1 MAPTTVG
8 LVWAQGRGGVIGVDG
23 RLPWHLP
30 EDLALFKRLTT
41 GSTVVM
47 GRATWESLPAA
58 VRPLPGRRNIVLS
71 RRAGWLAPGAEVAGS
86 LAEALSLAA
95 APGLGGPGGD
105 VWVIGG
111 ASVYREAIAVADRLV
126 VTEVDTDVAGDT
138 FAPGVRPDVW
148 AVTSTD
154 PETGWQRSSS
164 GLDYRVL
171 TYQRRPG
178 RRGPGG

>member
-1 MAPTTVG
+1 M
-8 LVWAQGRGGVIGVDG
+8 IGVDG

-71 RRAGWLAPGAEVAGS
+71 RRAGLLAPGAEVAGS
-86 LAEALSLAA
+86 LAEALTLAA
-95 APGLGGPGGD
+95 AHAPGGPGGPGDPGGAGGD

-126 VTEVDTDVAGDT
+126 VTEVDTHVAGDT
-138 FAPGVRPDVW
+138 FAPVVRPDAW
-148 AVTSTD
+148 AVASSD
-154 PETGWQRSSS
+154 PETGWLRSSS
-164 GLDYRVL
+164 GLGYRVL
-171 TYQRRPG
+171 TYRRRPG
-178 RRGPGG
+178 RSGPGG

>member
-1 MAPTTVG
+1 M
-8 LVWAQGRGGVIGVDG
+8 IGVDG

-86 LAEALSLAA
+86 LAEALTRLPASKAA
-95 APGLGGPGGD
+95 G
-105 VWVIGG
+105 
-111 ASVYREAIAVADRLV
+111 EVARAL
-126 VTEVDTDVAGDT
+126 
-138 FAPGVRPDVW
+138 
-148 AVTSTD
+148 
-154 PETGWQRSSS
+154 
-164 GLDYRVL
+164 GLDRSALYTRAL
-171 TYQRRPG
+171 ELKG
-178 RRGPGG
+178 